1 MALQTLPR
9 HRFRGTRRARA
20 HVRLEVPHLVRGEFQ
35 VHKGIDLVLPQF
47 AIHDCI
53 LKPSS
58 ASIPRIN
65 LRARDILDITVP
77 TGTPTSVAISWYFIS
92 STSHSSKT
100 SR

>member
-9 HRFRGTRRARA
+9 HRLGGAGRAGA
-20 HVRLEVPHLVRGEFQ
+20 HGRLEIPHLIRREFQ
-35 VHKGIDLVLPQF
+35 VHKGVDLVLPRF

-53 LKPSS
+53 LNPSS
-58 ASIPRIN
+58 ASIPRISF
-65 LRARDILDITVP
+65 RAREIRDITVP

-92 STSHSSKT
+92 STSHSSRT